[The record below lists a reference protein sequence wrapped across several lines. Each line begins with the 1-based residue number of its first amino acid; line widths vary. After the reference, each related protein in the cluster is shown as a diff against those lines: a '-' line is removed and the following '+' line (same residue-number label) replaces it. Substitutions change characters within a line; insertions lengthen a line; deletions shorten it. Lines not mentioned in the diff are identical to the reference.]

1 MSETTRSRSS
11 THAIV
16 IMVGAAFVDVIV
28 ACTPSQRQ
36 DVKSGI
42 DAVQP
47 FLDATCLILNQALP
61 DEEALR
67 ICKVQGPL
75 LDVGKSF
82 LVTARTTTDREVS
95 AKMTRM
101 VSSPCAPLASSGS
114 ALAPVKPTGD
124 AGK

>member
-1 MSETTRSRSS
+1 MSETTKARSIAH
-11 THAIV
+11 TIV
-16 IMVGAAFVDVIV
+16 LTVGVISAV
-28 ACTPSQRQ
+28 IIHACTPSQRQ

-75 LDVGKSF
+75 LEVGKSF

-101 VSSPCAPLASSGS
+101 ATAPAKPCTTTTLTVTPPA
-114 ALAPVKPTGD
+114 GD